1 MSTRVLDAD
10 GLVVGKADTIYTF
23 LGGTIRPLDPDP
35 ADIHIEDIA
44 HSLACQ
50 NRFTGHL
57 KFPVSVAEHSLRV
70 SWLVP
75 EGLKLEA
82 LLHDASEAYL
92 ADIARPLKK
101 APDFGETYMRYE
113 AKLEAAIAVRFG
125 LPAREHMHPDIK
137 RADQHALEAEVA
149 TFGHE
154 TFARDMGVLAR
165 TFMSTAIPSTG
176 SWEIV
181 ESMFLSAFRR
191 YTEEGL

>member
-1 MSTRVLDAD
+1 MSTRVLDAN

-23 LGGTIRPLDPDP
+23 LGGTIRPLDPNPD
-35 ADIHIEDIA
+35 DIHIEDIA
-44 HSLACQ
+44 HSLANQ

-57 KFPVSVAEHSLRV
+57 KQPVSVGEHSLRV
-70 SWLVP
+70 AALVSD
-75 EGLKLEA
+75 GLKLEA

-101 APDFGETYMRYE
+101 APDFGETYVRFE
-113 AKLEAAIAVRFG
+113 EKLEDAIAFRFN
-125 LPAREHMHPDIK
+125 LPLRAAMHPEIK
-137 RADQHALEAEVA
+137 EADQLALEAEVA

-154 TFARDMGVLAR
+154 TFARDMGVLGAI
-165 TFMSTAIPSTG
+165 FPPEAIPWSG

-181 ESMFLSAFRR
+181 EAMFLSAFRR